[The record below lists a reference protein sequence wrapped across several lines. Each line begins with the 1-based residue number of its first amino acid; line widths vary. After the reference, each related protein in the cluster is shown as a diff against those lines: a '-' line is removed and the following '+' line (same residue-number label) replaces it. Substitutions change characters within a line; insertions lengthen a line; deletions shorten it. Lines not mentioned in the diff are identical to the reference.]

1 MNLSTTGSFGP
12 ILLAKGV
19 STRHVLCY
27 LFAALI
33 SIGMFTYLMSLT
45 PYILKV
51 NLGIPEDQHG
61 RVIGNLQFLQ
71 EIVVMASIGW
81 WGALSDR
88 IGRRNT
94 YIIAWLVMFAAYG
107 VYAFATSLPGLFMLR
122 IVFALGVA
130 ATTTNLSALLA
141 DYPLD
146 QSRGKFTGIAFLLNG
161 LGAAIFFGVLNQ
173 LPSMYQAQ
181 GADEIWAGRYAY
193 LTIAAVAFIAAIVM
207 TGLKPGLP
215 EEAKGK
221 EDKAP
226 LLQLMR
232 EGLHAAKDRR
242 IGLSYIAAFAA
253 RADMAIVTLFMILW
267 VIQAGGAAGMS
278 PAEAQGRAGIYVGV
292 YSLAALVAAP
302 IVGIIADR
310 IDRLTLNIGA
320 FTIACHWLLLAGSVH
335 LMYCHSGGMIPALL
349 VAGFGQSS
357 VAMAITVLLAQ
368 RCPPEIRRLGIRGTE
383 LLRCHRHSG
392 NRLGWRSANSIWLRP
407 GAPFI
412 AVAACNTIVLLTA
425 LTLRM
430 QERAAE

>member
-12 ILLAKGV
+12 VLLAKGV

-181 GADEIWAGRYAY
+181 GADEIWAGRYAF
-193 LTIAAVAFIAAIVM
+193 LTIAAVAFVAAIVM

-215 EEAKGK
+215 EEAKQK
-221 EDKAP
+221 EAKAP

-267 VIQAGGAAGMS
+267 VIQAGSAAGMS

-320 FTIACHWLLLAGSVH
+320 FAIAAIGYFWLGLSTDVLSF
-335 LMYCHSGGMIPALL
+335 GGVIPALL

-368 RCPPEIRRLGIRGTE
+368 RCPPEIRGSVFGVQSFFGAVGILAIAWGGGQ
-383 LLRCHRHSG
+383 LFDLV
-392 NRLGWRSANSIWLRP
+392 AP

-412 AVAACNTIVLLTA
+412 AVAAANAIVLLTA
-425 LTLRM
+425 LALRI
-430 QERAAE
+430 QERSAA